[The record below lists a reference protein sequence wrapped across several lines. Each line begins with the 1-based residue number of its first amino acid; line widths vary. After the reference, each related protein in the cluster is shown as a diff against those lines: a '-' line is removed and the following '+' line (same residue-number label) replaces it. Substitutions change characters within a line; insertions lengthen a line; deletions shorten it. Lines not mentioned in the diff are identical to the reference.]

1 LPDETPLLP
10 EELNKSLKRAKY
22 QLVGRHAAAKKCR
35 WLHKSLLKEG
45 TCYKHKFYGI
55 KSWRCLQMTP
65 TVAHCT
71 MRCLFCWRIQSNDIN
86 VAFDETIMKEWDS
99 PDAIVEGALRA
110 QRRIL
115 SGYKAHDKRDE
126 QRYLEAL
133 HPKHAAISL
142 AGEPTLYPE
151 LGGLVKEF
159 HRRSFT
165 TFIVTNGT
173 VPTALQALSEEP
185 TQLYVSLSAPNEEV
199 FKRVCRPQVKKAWHK
214 ITQSLE
220 SLSSFTCPTV
230 LRLTLVRNLKTM
242 NAADYAQIIADAA
255 PTYVEAKAYVY
266 VGRSRLRL
274 QYENMPTHKDI
285 REFGRELSELTG
297 YKILDESIPS
307 KVLLLS
313 RLEKPR
319 KIA

>member
-1 LPDETPLLP
+1 VAYDET
-10 EELNKSLKRAKY
+10 
-22 QLVGRHAAAKKCR
+22 V
-35 WLHKSLLKEG
+35 
-45 TCYKHKFYGI
+45 
-55 KSWRCLQMTP
+55 MT
-65 TVAHCT
+65 
-71 MRCLFCWRIQSNDIN
+71 
-86 VAFDETIMKEWDS
+86 EWDP
-99 PDAIVEGALRA
+99 PDAIVEGALKA

-159 HRRSFT
+159 HHRNFT

-173 VPTALQALSEEP
+173 VPKALQELSEEP
-185 TQLYVSLSAPNEEV
+185 TQLYVSLSAPNEET
-199 FKRVCRPQVKKAWHK
+199 FKRICRPQVKVAWHK

-220 SLSSFTCPTV
+220 LLSSFTCPTV
-230 LRLTLVRNLKTM
+230 LRLTLVRHKKAM
-242 NAADYAQIIADAA
+242 NAADYAQLIADAA
-255 PTYVEAKAYVY
+255 PTYIEAKAYIY

-274 QYENMPTHKDI
+274 QYKNMPTHKDI
-285 REFGRELSELTG
+285 REFGQELSEVTG
-297 YKILDESIPS
+297 YNILDESIPS
-307 KVLLLS
+307 RVLLLS

>member
-1 LPDETPLLP
+1 MPNETSLIP
-10 EELNKSLKRAKY
+10 EELQQALRRAKY
-22 QLVGRHAAAKKCR
+22 QLVGRYAAVKKCR

-71 MRCLFCWRIQSNDIN
+71 MRCLFCWRIQSNDIHL
-86 VAFDETIMKEWDS
+86 AFDETGMTEWDS
-99 PDAIVEGALRA
+99 PDTIVEGALRA

-151 LGGLVKEF
+151 LGELVKEF

-185 TQLYVSLSAPNEEV
+185 TQLYVSLSAPNEEA

-214 ITQSLE
+214 IHQSLE
-220 SLSSFTCPTV
+220 LLSSFTCPTV

-242 NAADYAQIIADAA
+242 NAADYAQFITDAA
-255 PTYVEAKAYVY
+255 PTYVEAKAYIY

-285 REFGRELSELTG
+285 REFGRELSALTG